1 MTESH
6 SPAPRGLLDDF
17 GQYDLLRDVLDLF
30 PGIVLVCDAGAR
42 IVLANKWAEEEFG
55 ITKEGI
61 EGLEPGRGV
70 AVITGEGGENS
81 FLAPLKRTLETGVEI
96 KRREVALKSKLHLI
110 PFKYIVTTRLIFKS
124 ARVAGAIGF
133 YERHKRFRTV
143 ADYSA
148 LSLPTT
154 AEQIETLYAF
164 AEAIGARDNYTLG
177 HSEKVAEYAV
187 MIAEH
192 LGLSQE
198 EIELAYFCG
207 IMHDIGK
214 IGIPESILNKP
225 GKLTPEEYK
234 QIMQHPTKGATI
246 LSHINWLDKVL
257 PVINCHHERYD
268 GTGYPLGLAGEEIP
282 LISRILAVADA
293 FDAMTTDRC
302 YRPALSLE
310 EALSELKANAG
321 KQFDPF
327 IVSTFIQILEQFA

>member
-1 MTESH
+1 MIESH
-6 SPAPRGLLDDF
+6 LPGPGYLPEGF
-17 GQYDLLRDVLDLF
+17 GEYDLLRCVLDLF
-30 PGIVLVCDAGAR
+30 PGVVLVCDAGAR
-42 IVLANKWAEEEFG
+42 LVLANRWAEEEYG
-55 ITKEGI
+55 ISSEEMT
-61 EGLEPGRGV
+61 GLEEGHCAGV
-70 AVITGEGGENS
+70 RTVEGGENS
-81 FLAPLKRTLETGVEI
+81 FLAPLKRTLETGVEL
-96 KRREVALKSKLHLI
+96 KRREVLLKSKLHVV

-124 ARVAGAIGF
+124 AKVAGAIGF
-133 YERHKRFRTV
+133 YERHRKFRAVT
-143 ADYSA
+143 DYSA

-192 LGLSQE
+192 LGLSRE

-225 GKLTPEEYK
+225 GKLTPEEYG
-234 QIMQHPTKGATI
+234 QIMQHPTKGAAI

-257 PVINCHHERYD
+257 PVINCYHERYD

-310 EALSELKANAG
+310 EAIFELKANAG

-327 IVSTFIQILEQFA
+327 IVSTFIKILEQFA